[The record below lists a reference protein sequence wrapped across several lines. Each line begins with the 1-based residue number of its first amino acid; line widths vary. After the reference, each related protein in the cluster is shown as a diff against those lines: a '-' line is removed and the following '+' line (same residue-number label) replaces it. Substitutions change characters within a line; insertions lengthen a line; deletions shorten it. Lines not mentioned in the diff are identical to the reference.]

1 MFFSDSLRRAANLI
15 FAVAEIVVPALPPL
29 LGIGNSVGGRSDAL
43 ATVPVQPAP
52 YAFSIWSVIFTLS
65 LAYAIY
71 AALPAQKNNK
81 ILRRVGWWTAAAFAG
96 NTLWMIIAQFVPLAW
111 PTLPAIIFI
120 LAMSVGALLQIS
132 NASWSP
138 KERILI
144 WAPISMLAGWLTA
157 AACVNL
163 ASVLR
168 VVDLY
173 QSIAI
178 LILAAIIATLVLGRT
193 RGNILY
199 AATIVWA
206 LVAVF
211 LANSFSILGWTS
223 LLLIPVITG
232 TSYAFQKK

>member
-15 FAVAEIVVPALPPL
+15 FAVAEIAVPALPPL
-29 LGIGNSVGGRSDAL
+29 LGIGNSIGGRSDAL
-43 ATVPVQPAP
+43 VTVPVQPAP

-111 PTLPAIIFI
+111 PTLPAIAFI

-132 NASWSP
+132 NTSWPP
-138 KERILI
+138 KERVLI

-157 AACVNL
+157 ATFVNL
-163 ASVLR
+163 ASVLQI
-168 VVDLY
+168 VDLY

-178 LILAAIIATLVLGRT
+178 LVLVAITAVLVLGRT

-199 AATIVWA
+199 AATIMWA
-206 LVAVF
+206 LIAVF
-211 LANSFSILGWTS
+211 VGNSFSILGWTS
-223 LLLIPVITG
+223 LLLIPVIAG
-232 TSYAFQKK
+232 CSYAFQKK

>member
-1 MFFSDSLRRAANLI
+1 MFFSDSLRRAANLF

-43 ATVPVQPAP
+43 VTVPVQPAP

-71 AALPAQKNNK
+71 AALPSQKNNK

-111 PTLPAIIFI
+111 PTLPAIAFI

-132 NASWSP
+132 NTSWSP
-138 KERILI
+138 KERVLI

-157 AACVNL
+157 ATFVNL
-163 ASVLR
+163 ASVLQI
-168 VVDLY
+168 VDLY

-178 LILAAIIATLVLGRT
+178 LVLVAITAVLVLGRT

-211 LANSFSILGWTS
+211 VGNSFSILGWTS
-223 LLLIPVITG
+223 LLLIPVIAG
-232 TSYAFQKK
+232 CSYAFQKK